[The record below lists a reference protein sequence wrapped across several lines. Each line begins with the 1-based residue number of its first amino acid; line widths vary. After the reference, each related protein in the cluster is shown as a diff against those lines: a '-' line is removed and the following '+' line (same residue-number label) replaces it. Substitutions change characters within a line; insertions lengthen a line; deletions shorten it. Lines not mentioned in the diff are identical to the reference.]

1 MNEAVLATA
10 SEPTRTAASGAE
22 PIPFQNVLDAFDATP
37 TETFTGA
44 APFPHISFDGL
55 FDPADIAHIHNGLR
69 ELPDDYWEKNND
81 QGIEVKWRSK
91 WTSEYSIPEPAREI
105 VRFLNSGIFLR
116 SLSRLTGIP
125 KLIPDPYYTGGGFNL
140 IETGGYLDVHADGNW
155 HDAMGVHRRLNLLVY
170 LNPNWQEEW
179 GGALNF
185 YDENAEE
192 VVASVPP
199 IGNRLAIFETHDYSF
214 HGHPEPTRSPA
225 GEGRTSIILYYYTSA
240 ERPAGHVSEARPHSA
255 LWRSK
260 GWTDKRGNR
269 SRG

>member
-1 MNEAVLATA
+1 MNEAVLQSTP
-10 SEPTRTAASGAE
+10 ETDQAASDSAA

-37 TETFTGA
+37 SEAFTQA
-44 APFPHISFDGL
+44 APFPHIVMDGL
-55 FDPADIAHIHNGLR
+55 FDAAEIASIHRQLR
-69 ELPDDYWEKNND
+69 ELPDGYWEKNND

-140 IETGGYLDVHADGNW
+140 IEPGGYLDVHADGNW

-170 LNPNWQEEW
+170 LNPNWQDEW

-185 YDENAEE
+185 YDADADE

-199 IGNRLAIFETHDYSF
+199 IGNRLAVFETHDYSF
-214 HGHPEPTRSPA
+214 HGHPEPTRSPV

-240 ERPAGHVSEARPHSA
+240 PRPESQVSEARPHSA